1 MTNLL
6 ATKLLDTIVDSLD
19 IPKSYYQKAVD
30 RHRSLGEWLC
40 RAESAVVAFQP
51 NVSSQ
56 GSFRYGTVV
65 RPLVAGGEY
74 DLDNVTTLEM
84 PKTAMTQKQLKHL
97 YGDEVKAYAESH
109 GMIEPV
115 EEKNRCWRLHY
126 SDETTFHLDT
136 LPCIAEER
144 DVVQAIASCG
154 VPPKLAD
161 MAVAIT
167 DKRHPQYDQ
176 ITRNLLSSNPRGF
189 ANWFEDRA
197 RPWAIA
203 QMRRLVE
210 QRLYASVEAVPPYEW
225 KTPLQRSIQLLK
237 RHRDVMFRDNPG
249 VGPIS
254 MVITNL
260 ASHAYAGEPDIFA
273 ALTNIVERMPQ
284 YVKPGRPRVPNPA
297 NPAEDYADKWTK
309 DPALESNFWAWH
321 TQARSDIAKLPAILS
336 GNNLFS
342 EVRRTFCVELTEDQL
357 RKLDAGDTRPAPA
370 IIRAAPVL
378 SIPSAPRPWGHNG

>member
-1 MTNLL
+1 MT
-6 ATKLLDTIVDSLD
+6 
-19 IPKSYYQKAVD
+19 
-30 RHRSLGEWLC
+30 
-40 RAESAVVAFQP
+40 
-51 NVSSQ
+51 
-56 GSFRYGTVV
+56 
-65 RPLVAGGEY
+65 
-74 DLDNVTTLEM
+74 
-84 PKTAMTQKQLKHL
+84 KTAMTQKQLKHL
-97 YGDEVKAYAESH
+97 YGNEVKDYAESH

-126 SDETTFHLDT
+126 SDEATFHLDT

-144 DVVQAIASCG
+144 DVVQAIASRG
-154 VPPKLAD
+154 VPPKLAG

-189 ANWFEDRA
+189 ATWFEDRA
-197 RPWAIA
+197 RPWAIV

-254 MVITNL
+254 MIITNL
-260 ASHAYAGEPDIFA
+260 SSHAYAGEPDIFA
-273 ALTNIVERMPQ
+273 ALTYIVERMPQ

-297 NPAEDYADKWTK
+297 DPAEDYADKWTK
-309 DPALESNFWAWH
+309 DPALESNFWVWH
-321 TQARSDIAKLPAILS
+321 TQARSDIAKLPTILS